1 MPHSGSICG
10 LELKPYHSK
19 RQKMA
24 AKVLLEQALRPIAA
38 FSEVA
43 VPRLVPLRES
53 VPGRERPGPLQ
64 GQQKPCPRACLVRA
78 EKCQFSPG

>member
-1 MPHSGSICG
+1 MRHLGSVCG

-64 GQQKPCPRACLVRA
+64 GPQKPCPRACLVRA

>member
-1 MPHSGSICG
+1 MGSVCG

-24 AKVLLEQALRPIAA
+24 AKVLLEQALCPIAA

-43 VPRLVPLRES
+43 VPLLVPLRES
-53 VPGRERPGPLQ
+53 VPGWAGALGATAGAAKTLP
-64 GQQKPCPRACLVRA
+64 
-78 EKCQFSPG
+78 

>member
-24 AKVLLEQALRPIAA
+24 AEVLLEQALRPIAA

-43 VPRLVPLRES
+43 VPLLVHLR
-53 VPGRERPGPLQ
+53 VCPGWERSGPLQ
-64 GQQKPCPRACLVRA
+64 GQQKPCPRA
-78 EKCQFSPG
+78 